1 MSEYDDAVE
10 KLMAEYQ
17 QQLEK
22 LGEHQRKMSELTGTG
37 VSQRKQVS
45 VTVGAQGQLMELKF
59 LTDSYRDMA
68 PAELSNLI
76 IDTFAAARNEL
87 IKQQRELMAA
97 NAPAGLNV
105 DALFGP
111 DADLTKAVPR
121 NPFMSDEL
129 REYVDNGR
137 IPGVS
142 DD

>member
-1 MSEYDDAVE
+1 
-10 KLMAEYQ
+10 
-17 QQLEK
+17 
-22 LGEHQRKMSELTGTG
+22 
-37 VSQRKQVS
+37 
-45 VTVGAQGQLMELKF
+45 VGAQGQLMELKF

-68 PAELSNLI
+68 PTELSNLI
-76 IDTFAAARNEL
+76 IDTFSTARDDL

-97 NAPAGLNV
+97 NAPAGVNV
-105 DALFGP
+105 GALFGS
-111 DADLTKAVPR
+111 DADLTKAMPR

>member
-10 KLMAEYQ
+10 KLMADYQ
-17 QQLEK
+17 QQLAK

-76 IDTFAAARNEL
+76 IDTFATARNEL

-97 NAPAGLNV
+97 NAPAGVNV
-105 DALFGP
+105 GALFGS
-111 DADLTKAVPR
+111 DADLTKAMPR

-137 IPGVS
+137 IPGVA

>member
-76 IDTFAAARNEL
+76 IDTFAVARNEL

-97 NAPAGLNV
+97 NAPAGVNV
-105 DALFGP
+105 GALFGP
-111 DADLTKAVPR
+111 DADLSKAMPR

-137 IPGVS
+137 IPGVA

>member
-45 VTVGAQGQLMELKF
+45 VTVGPQGELLELKF
-59 LTDSYRDMA
+59 LTDSFREMA
-68 PAELSNLI
+68 PAELSKII
-76 IDTFAAARNEL
+76 IDTFSTARDAL
-87 IKQQRELMAA
+87 VKQQRELMAA
-97 NAPAGLNV
+97 NAPAGVNIG
-105 DALFGP
+105 AMFGP

-137 IPGVS
+137 IPGAS

>member
-45 VTVGAQGQLMELKF
+45 VTVGPQGELLELKF
-59 LTDSYRDMA
+59 LTDSYREMA
-68 PAELSNLI
+68 PVELSKII
-76 IDTFAAARNEL
+76 IDTFAQARTAL
-87 IKQQRELMAA
+87 INQQRELMAA
-97 NAPAGLNV
+97 NAPAGVNV
-105 DALFGP
+105 GALFGP

-137 IPGVS
+137 IPGAS